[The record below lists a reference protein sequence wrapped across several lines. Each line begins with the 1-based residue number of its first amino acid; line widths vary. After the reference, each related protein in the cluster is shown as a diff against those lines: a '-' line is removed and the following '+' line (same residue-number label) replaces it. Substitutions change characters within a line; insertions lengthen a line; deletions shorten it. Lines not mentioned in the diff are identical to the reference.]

1 MGLSSNQVSVDIHH
15 WPQGGLEF
23 LKSEGREEKQNAPL
37 LMCPRCESTNTKFC
51 YYNNYSRSQPR
62 HFCRVCR
69 RHWTEGG
76 TLRNIPVGGGRK
88 NKRRKITP
96 TATSLAAAAGGNPI
110 APVVGEMKDPIF
122 PDILRQVLLHQPPPP
137 PPPLPLE
144 SPCMDTLEGL
154 FGASLPKTFLTFM
167 EDFSGVS
174 SGLALS
180 AGEIPFMGA
189 ASTSHQNLSG
199 VQDVSG
205 GCGDGFLGMM
215 DASAASIWV
224 KKETVFPAS
233 YWDFWDGGAEDLN
246 IGAVAETMLPE

>member
-15 WPQGGLEF
+15 WPQGGLGF
-23 LKSEGREEKQNAPL
+23 PKPEGREEKRNAPL

-51 YYNNYSRSQPR
+51 YYNNYSSSQPR
-62 HFCRVCR
+62 HFCRACR

-88 NKRRKITP
+88 NKRRKITT
-96 TATSLAAAAGGNPI
+96 TATSFAAAGNPI
-110 APVVGEMKDPIF
+110 APVVGEIKDPIF
-122 PDILRQVLLHQPPPP
+122 PDILRQVLLNQPPLP
-137 PPPLPLE
+137 PLE
-144 SPCMDTLEGL
+144 SPNMDTMEGF
-154 FGASLPKTFLTFM
+154 FGASLPKTFLTFT

-180 AGEIPFMGA
+180 AGEIPFMAA
-189 ASTSHQNLSG
+189 ASTSHQSLSG

-205 GCGDGFLGMM
+205 GCGDGLLGMM
-215 DASAASIWV
+215 DASTASIWL

-246 IGAVAETMLPE
+246 VGAVAETLLPE

>member
-1 MGLSSNQVSVDIHH
+1 M
-15 WPQGGLEF
+15 P
-23 LKSEGREEKQNAPL
+23 
-37 LMCPRCESTNTKFC
+37 
-51 YYNNYSRSQPR
+51 NYSRSQPR
-62 HFCRVCR
+62 HFCRACR

-76 TLRNIPVGGGRK
+76 TLRNIPVGGGCK

-96 TATSLAAAAGGNPI
+96 TATSFAAAAGGNPI
-110 APVVGEMKDPIF
+110 APVVGELKDPIF
-122 PDILRQVLLHQPPPP
+122 PDILRHVLLNQPPQP
-137 PPPLPLE
+137 PLE
-144 SPCMDTLEGL
+144 SPSMDTMEGL
-154 FGASLPKTFLTFM
+154 FDAALSKSSLTFM

-180 AGEIPFMGA
+180 AGEIPFMAA

-246 IGAVAETMLPE
+246 IGAVAEEIVAETLLPE